1 MSKYTRLEQDKIYK
15 LVKKY
20 SKKRVLKPLTNVEI
34 AREISKELSEPLTSQ
49 YVKWVLS
56 NKG

>member
-1 MSKYTRLEQDKIYK
+1 MSKYTRTEQDKIYK

-20 SKKRVLKPLTNVEI
+20 SKKKVLKPLTNVEI
-34 AREISKELSEPLTSQ
+34 AIEVSKELSEPLTSQ

-56 NKG
+56 NK